1 MANNPIC
8 MQRNKKPI
16 FDLVKKFKALAK
28 DIYPIDD
35 FNLPDLYTDKQKR
48 KKKKGTKLYKLNH
61 RKN

>member
-48 KKKKGTKLYKLNH
+48 KKKKG
-61 RKN
+61 